1 MRDRQDLL
9 LQILLPQHAPNPGMK
24 NRLLGKLGFEG
35 EALTLDHL
43 PETNRYANHLSW
55 LKALQ
60 PLLPA
65 TVDAIFMQEINR
77 NEHLMQLLVVS
88 KVDVPEEIHEEEC
101 ESFFIL
107 QGECACTIGDQ
118 VFQLSAGDYLDIP
131 LHVNHDVKLLT
142 PQVTAIVQRRF

>member
-1 MRDRQDLL
+1 MRDRQEQLL
-9 LQILLPQHAPNPGMK
+9 RTLLPKQTPHPAMK

-35 EALTLDHL
+35 EALSLDHL
-43 PETNRYANHLSW
+43 PETSKYANHLSW
-55 LKALQ
+55 LKVLL
-60 PLLPA
+60 PLLPE
-65 TVDAIFMQEINR
+65 TIDHIFMQEINR

-88 KVDVPEEIHEEEC
+88 QVDVPEEIHEEEC

-107 QGECACTIGDQ
+107 EGECACTIGGE

-131 LHVNHDVKLLT
+131 LQVPHDVRLLT